1 MWCAGSI
8 SQSLL
13 LSSQLSC
20 LLQQRLQ
27 CFRCRRRRLL
37 MCALA
42 RHVAPRR
49 CLSARSVK
57 CVVIISTIHGQLI
70 MWVTQRR
77 LRISNGSAGAPACM
91 PVCVNVYNMCDLRK
105 VPPAGRPCA
114 NHCCPHPCAF
124 ALRSW
129 HRRSMQCSAMAIR
142 AHTTCALAPPA
153 PCAAMLRPRTL
164 AAAVSAASIAACSP
178 AAPAALIA
186 GAGKG
191 RAVCQRWQAA
201 PQRQSHGGGC
211 SRLARAAA
219 AAATEH
225 DRLAEGEG
233 CWVETRGAHAAC
245 HSCDARAGSLLAG

>member
-114 NHCCPHPCAF
+114 NHCCPHTSWTP
-124 ALRSW
+124 LRQPLLPS
-129 HRRSMQCSAMAIR
+129 SLCICLAQ
-142 AHTTCALAPPA
+142 LAPKKHA
-153 PCAAMLRPRTL
+153 VQCHGDSSAHHLR
-164 AAAVSAASIAACSP
+164 
-178 AAPAALIA
+178 A
-186 GAGKG
+186 GSS
-191 RAVCQRWQAA
+191 RAVCGHA
-201 PQRQSHGGGC
+201 PP
-211 SRLARAAA
+211 
-219 AAATEH
+219 T
-225 DRLAEGEG
+225 
-233 CWVETRGAHAAC
+233 HAC
-245 HSCDARAGSLLAG
+245 CGS